1 MTINVYLYIYTYIYI
16 YIYTWHH
23 MQLHIYKYIFCPL
36 ICSSWLTRI
45 PQDLPSGW
53 MLWAIS
59 MASRSWVMLVAKRHV
74 FFIRLWWE
82 KMNPTS
88 TYINIHQHTYMVWS
102 YESHGLWIQWRYTMM
117 LWIPWLNPTGSNYW
131 GFQAPRR
138 LDPAPSHQFFCPKN
152 GPWWCVAGA
161 ADSLKPSP
169 LN

>member
-1 MTINVYLYIYTYIYI
+1 MCIYIYI
-16 YIYTWHH
+16 YIHIH
-23 MQLHIYKYIFCPL
+23 IHIYMTSYAITHLQIYFLPIDML
-36 ICSSWLTRI
+36 ILADAD
-45 PQDLPSGW
+45 PAGPSLRMDAMSHLHGQQVVGN
-53 MLWAIS
+53 AGCQTS
-59 MASRSWVMLVAKRHV
+59 C
-74 FFIRLWWE
+74 FFYPFMMGKDE
-82 KMNPTS
+82 S
-88 TYINIHQHTYMVWS
+88 HINIHQHTYMVWS